1 MTNFIMLVGLPG
13 CGKSTLAREYEQKG
27 YNIHSSDAIREEL
40 SGDENNQ
47 NINQEVFSTLRKRV
61 KEDLTN
67 GKDCVYD
74 ATNISYKRR
83 KAFIE
88 ELRNI
93 ECKKVCIFVATP
105 FEVCLK
111 QNEGRERKVPYEVI
125 ERMYRNFDVPA
136 LYEGW
141 DEIKIHYNDPKYKKL
156 YGTWAKFIYDVMEF
170 DQETPHH
177 TATLGEHCKE
187 CGNNIHLK
195 DIGDNDIFWNLHIAG
210 MLHDNGKPFCKT
222 FKNTKGE
229 EDIKA
234 HYYDHQNVG
243 SYNSFFYD
251 IWSDKEEDRLLI
263 ATLIR
268 WHMQMYF
275 IEKQPHTEEKYREML
290 GESLWF
296 YLTLLHNADKEAH

>member
-13 CGKSTLAREYEQKG
+13 CGKSTLAREYEG
-27 YNIHSSDAIREEL
+27 YNIYSSDAIREEL

-47 NINQEVFSTLRKRV
+47 DINKEVFSTLHKRV
-61 KEDLTN
+61 KEDLTS
-67 GKDCVYD
+67 GKDCIYD

-83 KAFIE
+83 KAFLE
-88 ELRNI
+88 ELKNI

-111 QNEGRERKVPYEVI
+111 QNEGRARKVPYEVI

-141 DEIKIHYNDPKYKKL
+141 DEIKVHYNDKQYAKL
-156 YGTWAKFIYDVMEF
+156 YGTWGKFIYDVMEF

-177 TATLGEHCKE
+177 TATLGEHCRE
-187 CGNNIHLK
+187 CGTNINLQEV
-195 DIGDNDIFWNLHIAG
+195 GDNDVFWNLHIAG

-222 FKNTKGE
+222 FKNSKGE
-229 EDIKA
+229 EDTKA
-234 HYYDHQNVG
+234 HYYNHENVG

-275 IEKQPHTEEKYREML
+275 IEKQPHTEEKYREMF

-296 YLTLLHNADKEAH
+296 YLNLLHNADKGAH